1 MLEKI
6 LDFLKNKYF
15 LGVSALVILILVGT
29 SVMNYYKEKAN
40 EAEFKKFVEVN
51 EEFSLEELDAEQN
64 NCQIIWVKSKI
75 IYSNYKIFGELK
87 FRDKESRNIDKRH
100 KCLKRIGKILQNKF
114 NVFIRLRAFSIQDAS
129 ITALDLEN

>member
-1 MLEKI
+1 MPSLILHIDKI
-6 LDFLKNKYF
+6 LENTCDI
-15 LGVSALVILILVGT
+15 SAVKRIERSIIDIIQEEL
-29 SVMNYYKEKAN
+29 
-40 EAEFKKFVEVN
+40 EAEK
-51 EEFSLEELDAEQN
+51 N

-75 IYSNYKIFGELK
+75 ISSNYKIFGELK
-87 FRDKESRNIDKRH
+87 FRDKETRNIEKRN

>member
-1 MLEKI
+1 MP
-6 LDFLKNKYF
+6 
-15 LGVSALVILILVGT
+15 SLILHIDEILENTFDISAVKRIER
-29 SVMNYYKEKAN
+29 SIIDIIHEEL
-40 EAEFKKFVEVN
+40 EAEK
-51 EEFSLEELDAEQN
+51 N

-87 FRDKESRNIDKRH
+87 FRDKETRNIDKRNN
-100 KCLKRIGKILQNKF
+100 CLKRIGKILRNKF

>member
-1 MLEKI
+1 MP
-6 LDFLKNKYF
+6 
-15 LGVSALVILILVGT
+15 SLILHIDEILENT
-29 SVMNYYKEKAN
+29 FKISSIKTIEKSIIDII
-40 EAEFKKFVEVN
+40 E
-51 EEFSLEELDAEQN
+51 EELEAKKN

-87 FRDKESRNIDKRH
+87 FRDNETRNIDKRNE
-100 KCLKRIGKILQNKF
+100 CLKRIGKILRNKF

>member
-1 MLEKI
+1 MP
-6 LDFLKNKYF
+6 
-15 LGVSALVILILVGT
+15 SLILHIDEISENTFDISAV
-29 SVMNYYKEKAN
+29 KKIEKSIIDII
-40 EAEFKKFVEVN
+40 E
-51 EEFSLEELDAEQN
+51 EELGAGKN

-87 FRDKESRNIDKRH
+87 FRDKETRNIDKIN

>member
-1 MLEKI
+1 MP
-6 LDFLKNKYF
+6 
-15 LGVSALVILILVGT
+15 SLILHIDEILENTFDISAV
-29 SVMNYYKEKAN
+29 KRIEKSIIDII
-40 EAEFKKFVEVN
+40 E
-51 EEFSLEELDAEQN
+51 EELEAKKN

-87 FRDKESRNIDKRH
+87 FRDKESRNIDKRN

-114 NVFIRLRAFSIQDAS
+114 NVFIRLRAFSIQDES